1 MIKIMVVDDNAL
13 VRRAVC
19 ETIDWAA
26 MGCEI
31 EGRLTN
37 GIEGFQYAKE
47 HHPDIIITDIKM
59 PGMDGLE
66 MVKALK
72 EEYDTFSSIVIT
84 GFDEFQYAQQAL
96 RLGAADILLK
106 PIENKE
112 LVETV
117 RRIAR
122 GSVEVRDGVG
132 GLKGERNLSGEGKT
146 TGNVSLIGTCS
157 LTENQ
162 ILTEMAREEHMQ
174 YLEEKKEEHYA
185 IVVRRALAYMRENLS
200 RKITLTELADY
211 AGLSA
216 AHLSRLIKFAWRQR
230 SICSVRADI
239 RSMRYPTWWEST
251 IMRIFISS
259 LKKKRENHR
268 RSIFRTERNTCIP
281 IGRPPGNLTSQ
292 IKKGC
297 HNN

>member
-117 RRIAR
+117 RRISR
-122 GSVEVRDGVG
+122 GSVEVRYRVG

-146 TGNVSLIGTCS
+146 TGNVSLNGTCS
-157 LTENQ
+157 LTEIQ

-216 AHLSRLIKFAWRQR
+216 AHLSRLIKKDTGKSFIDVLNQ
-230 SICSVRADI
+230 I
-239 RSMRYPTWWEST
+239 RLETAINLLREGRYKVYEVSNMVGIDNYSYFYQFFKKETGKSPTEYIQNGT
-251 IMRIFISS
+251 
-259 LKKKRENHR
+259 
-268 RSIFRTERNTCIP
+268 
-281 IGRPPGNLTSQ
+281 
-292 IKKGC
+292 
-297 HNN
+297 

>member
-1 MIKIMVVDDNAL
+1 MILNPKLLIVDDERGIVDMIQSYFQTRYDILTAYSGQEAL
-13 VRRAVC
+13 KKVA
-19 ETIDWAA
+19 
-26 MGCEI
+26 
-31 EGRLTN
+31 
-37 GIEGFQYAKE
+37 YK
-47 HHPDIIITDIKM
+47 PDLILLDINM

-146 TGNVSLIGTCS
+146 TGNVSL
-157 LTENQ
+157 N
-162 ILTEMAREEHMQ
+162 
-174 YLEEKKEEHYA
+174 
-185 IVVRRALAYMRENLS
+185 
-200 RKITLTELADY
+200 
-211 AGLSA
+211 
-216 AHLSRLIKFAWRQR
+216 
-230 SICSVRADI
+230 
-239 RSMRYPTWWEST
+239 
-251 IMRIFISS
+251 
-259 LKKKRENHR
+259 
-268 RSIFRTERNTCIP
+268 
-281 IGRPPGNLTSQ
+281 GNPD
-292 IKKGC
+292 
-297 HNN
+297 

>member
-31 EGRLTN
+31 EGSLTN
-37 GIEGFQYAKE
+37 GIEGLRYAKE

-117 RRIAR
+117 RRIAEGR
-122 GSVEVRDGVG
+122 YG
-132 GLKGERNLSGEGKT
+132 GAGKQ
-146 TGNVSLIGTCS
+146 TGNISLNGTCS

-162 ILTEMAREEHMQ
+162 ILTEMTRKEHMQ

-200 RKITLTELADY
+200 RKISLTELADY
-211 AGLSA
+211 VGLSA
-216 AHLSRLIKFAWRQR
+216 AHLSRLIKKDTGKSFIDVLNQ
-230 SICSVRADI
+230 I
-239 RSMRYPTWWEST
+239 RLETAVQLLREGRYKVYEVSNMVGIDNYAYFYQFFKKETGKSPTEY
-251 IMRIFISS
+251 IQ
-259 LKKKRENHR
+259 N
-268 RSIFRTERNTCIP
+268 RT
-281 IGRPPGNLTSQ
+281 
-292 IKKGC
+292 
-297 HNN
+297 

>member
-37 GIEGFQYAKE
+37 GIEGLRYAKE
-47 HHPDIIITDIKM
+47 HHPDIVITDIKM

-72 EEYDTFSSIVIT
+72 EEYDKFSSIVIT

-117 RRIAR
+117 RRIAG
-122 GSVEVRDGVG
+122 GSMERRYGGG
-132 GLKGERNLSGEGKT
+132 GLSRVGSLGRDEKL
-146 TGNVSLIGTCS
+146 TGNVSLNGTFG

-162 ILTEMAREEHMQ
+162 ILNEMIREEHMQ
-174 YLEEKKEEHYA
+174 FLEEKKEEHYA
-185 IVVRRALAYMRENLS
+185 IVVRRALAYMREILS
-200 RKITLTELADY
+200 RKISLTELADY
-211 AGLSA
+211 VGLSA
-216 AHLSRLIKFAWRQR
+216 AHLSRLIKKDTGKSFIDVLNQ
-230 SICSVRADI
+230 I
-239 RSMRYPTWWEST
+239 RLETAVQLLREGRYKVYEVSNMVGIDNYAYFYQFFKKETGKSPTEY
-251 IMRIFISS
+251 IQNGM
-259 LKKKRENHR
+259 
-268 RSIFRTERNTCIP
+268 
-281 IGRPPGNLTSQ
+281 
-292 IKKGC
+292 
-297 HNN
+297 

>member
-31 EGRLTN
+31 EGSLTN
-37 GIEGFQYAKE
+37 GIEGLRYAKE

-117 RRIAR
+117 RRIAG
-122 GSVEVRDGVG
+122 GSMEERYG
-132 GLKGERNLSGEGKT
+132 GAGKP
-146 TGNVSLIGTCS
+146 TGNISLNGTCS

-162 ILTEMAREEHMQ
+162 ILTEMTRKEHMQ
-174 YLEEKKEEHYA
+174 YLEEKKEEQDA
-185 IVVRRALAYMRENLS
+185 IV
-200 RKITLTELADY
+200 
-211 AGLSA
+211 
-216 AHLSRLIKFAWRQR
+216 
-230 SICSVRADI
+230 
-239 RSMRYPTWWEST
+239 
-251 IMRIFISS
+251 
-259 LKKKRENHR
+259 KR
-268 RSIFRTERNTCIP
+268 
-281 IGRPPGNLTSQ
+281 
-292 IKKGC
+292 
-297 HNN
+297 

>member
-37 GIEGFQYAKE
+37 GIEGLRYAKE
-47 HHPDIIITDIKM
+47 HHPDIVITDIKM

-72 EEYDTFSSIVIT
+72 EEYDKFSSIVIT

-117 RRIAR
+117 RRIAG
-122 GSVEVRDGVG
+122 GSMERRYGGG
-132 GLKGERNLSGEGKT
+132 GLSRVGSLGRDEKL
-146 TGNVSLIGTCS
+146 TGNVSLNGTFG

-162 ILTEMAREEHMQ
+162 ILNEMIREEHMQ
-174 YLEEKKEEHYA
+174 FLEEKKEEHYA
-185 IVVRRALAYMRENLS
+185 IVVRRALAYMREILS
-200 RKITLTELADY
+200 RKISLTELADY
-211 AGLSA
+211 VGLSA
-216 AHLSRLIKFAWRQR
+216 AHLSRLIKKDTGKSFIDVLNQ
-230 SICSVRADI
+230 I
-239 RSMRYPTWWEST
+239 RLETAVQLLREGRYKVYEVSNMVGIDNYAYFYQFFKKETGKSPTEYIQNGT
-251 IMRIFISS
+251 
-259 LKKKRENHR
+259 
-268 RSIFRTERNTCIP
+268 
-281 IGRPPGNLTSQ
+281 
-292 IKKGC
+292 
-297 HNN
+297 

>member
-122 GSVEVRDGVG
+122 GSVEVRYGVG

-146 TGNVSLIGTCS
+146 TGNVSLNGTCS
-157 LTENQ
+157 LTEIQ

-200 RKITLTELADY
+200 RQITLTELADY

-216 AHLSRLIKFAWRQR
+216 AHLSRLIKKDTGKSFIDVLNQ
-230 SICSVRADI
+230 I
-239 RSMRYPTWWEST
+239 RLETAVNLLREGRYKVYEVSNMVGIDNYAYFYQFFKKETGKSPTEYIQNGT
-251 IMRIFISS
+251 
-259 LKKKRENHR
+259 
-268 RSIFRTERNTCIP
+268 
-281 IGRPPGNLTSQ
+281 
-292 IKKGC
+292 
-297 HNN
+297 

>member
-31 EGRLTN
+31 EGSLTN
-37 GIEGFQYAKE
+37 GIEGLRYAKE

-117 RRIAR
+117 RRIAG
-122 GSVEVRDGVG
+122 GSIEERYG
-132 GLKGERNLSGEGKT
+132 GAGKP
-146 TGNVSLIGTCS
+146 TGNISLNGTCS

-162 ILTEMAREEHMQ
+162 ILTEMTRKEHMQ

-185 IVVRRALAYMRENLS
+185 VVVRRALAYMRENLS
-200 RKITLTELADY
+200 RKISLTELADY
-211 AGLSA
+211 VGLSA
-216 AHLSRLIKFAWRQR
+216 AHLSRLIKKDTGKSFIDVLNQ
-230 SICSVRADI
+230 I
-239 RSMRYPTWWEST
+239 RLETAVQLLREGRYKVYEVSNMVGIDNYAYFYQFFKKETGKSPTEYIQNGT
-251 IMRIFISS
+251 
-259 LKKKRENHR
+259 
-268 RSIFRTERNTCIP
+268 
-281 IGRPPGNLTSQ
+281 
-292 IKKGC
+292 
-297 HNN
+297 

>member
-106 PIENKE
+106 PIEHKE

-117 RRIAR
+117 RRLAR
-122 GSVEVRDGVG
+122 GSGEVRDGVG

-174 YLEEKKEEHYA
+174 YLEEKKED
-185 IVVRRALAYMRENLS
+185 L
-200 RKITLTELADY
+200 
-211 AGLSA
+211 
-216 AHLSRLIKFAWRQR
+216 
-230 SICSVRADI
+230 
-239 RSMRYPTWWEST
+239 
-251 IMRIFISS
+251 
-259 LKKKRENHR
+259 
-268 RSIFRTERNTCIP
+268 
-281 IGRPPGNLTSQ
+281 
-292 IKKGC
+292 
-297 HNN
+297 